1 MLRYCGWPCLGLLLL
16 AGGCAVPSARE
27 NASAASSL
35 VEHKVPAPL
44 VWRRDPGADREALE
58 RANELLEGGLTVREA
73 IAVAFLASPSLQLAF
88 EELEISRA
96 DLVAAT
102 RPANPYVVLG
112 SREPGGDLAAYYPD
126 RTISVGV
133 MQNLMSLLTIPSR
146 RAAATRNVER
156 MRFEVA
162 QHASEHAAMVA
173 ESWYRYSAAL
183 RLVEL
188 HELSVNSVR
197 SGIDALAV
205 EVANGDASFEELEES
220 RLELYRMESALE
232 RARLDA
238 ADERARLATLMGIS
252 GWRDDWRIDG
262 ELPGLPARDPDAA
275 AIEASAVRN
284 RFDLQAA
291 QKTVEMR
298 LRELSTQRRF
308 RWITELEIGVFRDKA
323 IGETPFIGPT
333 VAFDV
338 PLWDQRQAEILQ
350 ADASLRSATRSLEAA
365 VLEARQQVR
374 RHAGAVASMR
384 RLIERYERDL
394 LPYHQRAAAG
404 LGPGRPDQAQ
414 RVNTRLALLEAQ
426 REHLE
431 LLRDYWVARSALAH
445 AAGDWLMLSGLQ

>member
-1 MLRYCGWPCLGLLLL
+1 
-16 AGGCAVPSARE
+16 
-27 NASAASSL
+27 
-35 VEHKVPAPL
+35 
-44 VWRRDPGADREALE
+44 
-58 RANELLEGGLTVREA
+58 
-73 IAVAFLASPSLQLAF
+73 
-88 EELEISRA
+88 
-96 DLVAAT
+96 
-102 RPANPYVVLG
+102 
-112 SREPGGDLAAYYPD
+112 
-126 RTISVGV
+126 
-133 MQNLMSLLTIPSR
+133 
-146 RAAATRNVER
+146 
-156 MRFEVA
+156 
-162 QHASEHAAMVA
+162 MVA